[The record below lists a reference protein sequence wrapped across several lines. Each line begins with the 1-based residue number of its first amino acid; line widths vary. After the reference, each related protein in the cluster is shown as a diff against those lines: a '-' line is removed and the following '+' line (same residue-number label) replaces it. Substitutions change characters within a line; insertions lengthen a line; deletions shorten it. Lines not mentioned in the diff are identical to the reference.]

1 MDLIARI
8 QSGKGDKTFMQY
20 GHKNL
25 YVELMFAGTIPEQ
38 VTQDYMEGGNDLYAA
53 KSARWM
59 YTFENK
65 PLSEGYDRA
74 WSREFEVYMQD

>member
-1 MDLIARI
+1 
-8 QSGKGDKTFMQY
+8 
-20 GHKNL
+20 
-25 YVELMFAGTIPEQ
+25 
-38 VTQDYMEGGNDLYAA
+38 MEGGNDLYAA